1 MRGPSAVGPTDETRC
16 MVSTFNVQLV
26 VDVIF
31 IQSDGRQ
38 AVSKVTVEEHDHMWV
53 VRINAPER
61 RNALGREVVEG
72 LLNVAKRVEA
82 EKAVRCVI
90 LTSAGD
96 KAFCAGADLK
106 ERKGMPEPAVR
117 AFVSLLNETFNAI
130 SQSSKVWIAAIHG
143 ACLGGGLELALT
155 TDIRVAHHNS
165 VMGLPEVRLGIL
177 PGAGGTQRLPRL
189 IGVARAKELILTG
202 TRIGA
207 DEAHRLGLVNRVS
220 DDHLD
225 EAKRLAAEVCKGAP
239 ISLTQ
244 AKRAI
249 DQGWD
254 LHMDAGLRWERACYD
269 VTIPT
274 QDRLEGLRAFAEK
287 RPPVYRGE

>member
-1 MRGPSAVGPTDETRC
+1 
-16 MVSTFNVQLV
+16 L
-26 VDVIF
+26 
-31 IQSDGRQ
+31 
-38 AVSKVTVEEHDHMWV
+38 SKVLVEEREHLWI

-72 LLNVAKRVEA
+72 LLDAAERVATQ
-82 EKAVRCVI
+82 KAVRCVI
-90 LTSAGD
+90 LCGAGE

-106 ERKGMPEPAVR
+106 ERKGMPEPQVR
-117 AFVSLLNETFNAI
+117 EFVSLLNRMMNTIAN
-130 SQSSKVWIAAIHG
+130 SPKVWIGALQG
-143 ACLGGGLELALT
+143 ACLGGGLELALC
-155 TDIRVAHHNS
+155 TDLRVANEN
-165 VMGLPEVRLGIL
+165 VILGLPEVRLGIL

-189 IGVARAKELILTG
+189 IGVARAKQLILTG

-207 DEAHRLGLVNRVS
+207 DEALRLGVVNAVAA
-220 DDHLD
+220 DH
-225 EAKRLAAEVCKGAP
+225 EAGALSLAEEVCKGAP

-249 DQGWD
+249 EGGWD
-254 LHMDAGLRWERACYD
+254 LEMEAGLKFERACYD

-274 QDRLEGLRAFAEK
+274 QDRLEGLKAFAEK

>member
-1 MRGPSAVGPTDETRC
+1 
-16 MVSTFNVQLV
+16 
-26 VDVIF
+26 
-31 IQSDGRQ
+31 
-38 AVSKVTVEEHDHMWV
+38 MWV

-61 RNALGREVVEG
+61 RNALGRPVVQG
-72 LLNVAKRVEA
+72 LQEAADAVAK

-90 LTSAGD
+90 LTSTGD

-106 ERKGMPEPAVR
+106 ERKGMPEDQVR
-117 AFVSLLNETFNAI
+117 EFVTALNRMMNTIAN
-130 SQSSKVWIAAIHG
+130 SPKVWIGALHG
-143 ACLGGGLELALT
+143 ACLGGGLELALC
-155 TDIRVAHHNS
+155 TDLRVANQN
-165 VMGLPEVRLGIL
+165 VMLGLPEVRLGIL

-207 DEAHRLGLVNRVS
+207 DDALRLGVVNRVA
-220 DDHLD
+220 DDHVAAAT
-225 EAKRLAAEVCKGAP
+225 ELAAEVCKGAP

-249 DQGWD
+249 EGGWD
-254 LHMDAGLRWERACYD
+254 LHMEAGLRWERACYD

-274 QDRLEGLRAFAEK
+274 EDRLEGLRAFAEK

>member
-1 MRGPSAVGPTDETRC
+1 
-16 MVSTFNVQLV
+16 L
-26 VDVIF
+26 
-31 IQSDGRQ
+31 
-38 AVSKVTVEEHDHMWV
+38 SKVDIEKHASMWV

-61 RNALGREVVEG
+61 RNALGRPVVQG
-72 LLNVAKRVEA
+72 LQEAADAVAK

-90 LTSAGD
+90 LTSTGD

-106 ERKGMPEPAVR
+106 ERKGMPEDQVR
-117 AFVSLLNETFNAI
+117 EFVTALNRMMNTIAN
-130 SQSSKVWIAAIHG
+130 SPKVWIGALHG
-143 ACLGGGLELALT
+143 ACLGGGLELALC
-155 TDIRVAHHNS
+155 TDLRVANQN
-165 VMGLPEVRLGIL
+165 VMLGLPEVRLGIL

-207 DEAHRLGLVNRVS
+207 DDALRLGVVNRVA
-220 DDHLD
+220 DDHVAAAT
-225 EAKRLAAEVCKGAP
+225 ELAAEVCKGAP

-249 DQGWD
+249 EGGWD
-254 LHMDAGLRWERACYD
+254 LHMEAGLRWERACYD

-274 QDRLEGLRAFAEK
+274 EDRLEGLRAFAEK